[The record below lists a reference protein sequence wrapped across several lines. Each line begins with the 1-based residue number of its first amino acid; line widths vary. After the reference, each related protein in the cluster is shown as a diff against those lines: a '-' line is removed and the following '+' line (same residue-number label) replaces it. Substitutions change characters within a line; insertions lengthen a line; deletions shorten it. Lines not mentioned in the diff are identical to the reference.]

1 MALCLVQQ
9 LVPEDLHGAGA
20 VTDEAGL
27 HTQNQ
32 ALDLAQLVLIS
43 EEKELFLEYYEVIK
57 YGQGDQI
64 LGPID
69 LIMPDC
75 I

>member
-20 VTDEAGL
+20 GTDEAGL

-69 LIMPDC
+69 LIMPDR

>member
-32 ALDLAQLVLIS
+32 ALDLAQLVLILLLKAS
-43 EEKELFLEYYEVIK
+43 HSNIYS
-57 YGQGDQI
+57 
-64 LGPID
+64 LGA
-69 LIMPDC
+69 L
-75 I
+75 